1 MSPGA
6 EVYVEDKSGLI
17 IDALLKSLRK
27 GSIVEVKELHCLAP
41 AKGTPTKRR
50 RALADRV
57 EAISKAGAAIREWS
71 TGMVSKGNLAKMTLH
86 ASEQI
91 ASSGRARKRSMPG
104 RSPVFPTEGSVFE
117 DYRAIWHSKLYA
129 NDFERITAIEAKHGV
144 SPGRSWLRSKFNAPG
159 GGHANTPK
167 GRRERA
173 LVYFIQDRKRVKI
186 GYSYNPEARMA
197 IFTTHTTLKLLAT
210 EPGGRTREAELHKK
224 FAHLRIPQRREWFYL
239 KQEILDY
246 IAGLKKPAKSKR

>member
-1 MSPGA
+1 MSPDA
-6 EVYVEDKSGLI
+6 EIYVEDKTGLVI
-17 IDALLKSLRK
+17 RALIKSLRK

-41 AKGTPTKRR
+41 AKGTPSKRR
-50 RALADRV
+50 RCLAERI
-57 EAISKAGAAIREWS
+57 EEIGKAGGSIREWS
-71 TGMVSKGNLAKMTLH
+71 TGLVSKGNLSKMAFH

-91 ASSGRARKRSMPG
+91 ASSGRARKRDMPG
-104 RSPVFPTEGSVFE
+104 RTPVFPTEGPVFE
-117 DYRAIWHSKLYA
+117 DYKAIWHSKLYA

-144 SPGRSWLRSKFNAPG
+144 SPGRSWLRAKFNAPG
-159 GGHANTPK
+159 GGYANTPK
-167 GRRERA
+167 GRKKRA

-186 GYSYNPEARMA
+186 GYSYNPRARMA
-197 IFTTHTTLKLLAT
+197 VFTTHTTLKLLAT

-246 IAGLKKPAKSKR
+246 IAALKSAKSKR